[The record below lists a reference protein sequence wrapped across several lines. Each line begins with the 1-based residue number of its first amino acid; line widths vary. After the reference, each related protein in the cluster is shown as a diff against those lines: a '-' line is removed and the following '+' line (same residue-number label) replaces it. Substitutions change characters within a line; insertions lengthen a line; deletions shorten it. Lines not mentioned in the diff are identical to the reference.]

1 MFYVELDEGSI
12 ISHAP
17 QHKRRTAALFRHCD
31 RPGDLLPRRFACP
44 GCFEALTQSRE
55 SFIDSEIQVPR
66 HLPARDKLS
75 ESDGWLAGESATD
88 RDGHRPVPATNGA
101 TRDSEGGCSLKQ
113 LVSFDSTRMAAAAI
127 AAGAGSGAT
136 DAQGHIVPQVHIT
149 LADMAPSSNYA
160 PDQPTSEQLEREQE
174 VFAHQREINNM
185 MKKYHHD
192 SSGNLDA
199 QGLKEMIIKYTDDQQ
214 LSQRPVDPKPDE
226 IAWILSSAGQHHKN
240 TVDKTEADFA
250 LMLWRAYL
258 LHKERVN
265 DLIDKRFK
273 NRVQVPESDEIKSFL
288 IEVGEG
294 QGPKVF
300 SVMTISSVL
309 YKA

>member
-1 MFYVELDEGSI
+1 
-12 ISHAP
+12 
-17 QHKRRTAALFRHCD
+17 
-31 RPGDLLPRRFACP
+31 
-44 GCFEALTQSRE
+44 
-55 SFIDSEIQVPR
+55 
-66 HLPARDKLS
+66 
-75 ESDGWLAGESATD
+75 
-88 RDGHRPVPATNGA
+88 
-101 TRDSEGGCSLKQ
+101 
-113 LVSFDSTRMAAAAI
+113 MAAAAV
-127 AAGAGSGAT
+127 AAGAGCGVT
-136 DAQGHIVPQVHIT
+136 GYT
-149 LADMAPSSNYA
+149 LADMAPSDHFA
-160 PDQPTSEQLEREQE
+160 KPGPTLEELEKEQE
-174 VFAHQREINNM
+174 VFAHQREIDHM
-185 MKKYHHD
+185 MKIYHHD
-192 SSGNLDA
+192 ASGNLDA

-214 LSQRPVDPKPDE
+214 LSPQPVDPKPDE
-226 IAWILSSAGQHHKN
+226 IAWILSAAGQHHKGKI
-240 TVDKTEADFA
+240 DKTEADFA